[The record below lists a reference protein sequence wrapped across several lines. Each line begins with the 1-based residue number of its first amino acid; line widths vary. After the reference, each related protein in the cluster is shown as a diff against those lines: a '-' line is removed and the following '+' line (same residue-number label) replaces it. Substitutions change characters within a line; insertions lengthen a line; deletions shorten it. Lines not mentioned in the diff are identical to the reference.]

1 MKLHTF
7 RYLVAAL
14 LGAVAAPALAALNVF
29 ACEPEWGALTR
40 ELAADKARVYDAT
53 SAFQDVHRVQAR
65 PSLIAAMRRAELA
78 VCTGAELEAAW
89 LPVLLAESGNP
100 RVRPGQPGYF
110 EAARYVAMKEVPQRL
125 DRALGDQHAAGNPH
139 IQTDPHNIAAV
150 AAALA
155 RRLKELDPDNAALY
169 DGRHRDFSARW
180 QAAVKRWE
188 QAAAPLKGTGVV
200 VHHRAFVY
208 LNHWL
213 GLKQTGE
220 LEPKP
225 GVEPTSGHLAVL
237 LENQKRDPARMVVR
251 TPYNSARASEWL
263 AREAGIPQVVLPYT
277 VGGSERAK
285 DLFGLFDDTVERLL
299 AAAREPGR

>member
-1 MKLHTF
+1 MKFYIF
-7 RYLVAAL
+7 RWLVAAL

-40 ELAADKARVYDAT
+40 ELAGDKARVYEAT
-53 SAFQDVHRVQAR
+53 TAFQDVHRVQAR
-65 PSLIAAMRRAELA
+65 PSLIAAMRRADLA
-78 VCTGAELEAAW
+78 VCTGAELEVGW

-125 DRALGDQHAAGNPH
+125 DRALGDLHAAGNPH
-139 IQTDPHNIAAV
+139 IQTDPRNIAAV

-155 RRLKELDPDNAALY
+155 GRLKDLDPDNAALY
-169 DGRHRDFSARW
+169 DSRHRDFSARW

-188 QAAAPLKGTGVV
+188 QEAAPLKGTGVV

-225 GVEPTSGHLAVL
+225 GVEPTGGHLAAL

-251 TPYNSARASEWL
+251 APYNSARASEWL

-285 DLFGLFDDTVERLL
+285 DLFGLFDDTVDRLL
-299 AAAREPGR
+299 AAARESGR